1 MVKEVEQ
8 YILDNDKGRYSRD
21 EFDAYCKKEKLVLSS
36 PVIHITGSNGKGST
50 ASFLAHIYARAG
62 YKVGSFIKPAF
73 YEVNECIR
81 INGKTIPDE
90 ILAELFHKEEK
101 AFRKYGLSAFEA
113 TVALAYRYF
122 EEEKPD
128 ILIIECGMGGETDA
142 TNILNLPTV
151 LSIITSVSLEH
162 TAYLGTTVSQIAYSK
177 AGIIKEEKPILVG
190 KLEEAAL
197 EPIRDY
203 AKDMD
208 APLYEVEDF
217 HYPDKKEDGYHFEYR
232 PYKDL
237 VVPGLA
243 YYQMTNAS
251 LAIEA
256 TKILSSKYPV
266 SEQAIREALMESQ
279 LPGRFE
285 RHGNIIFDG
294 AHNPEASSA
303 LIRALSRAGLNKPIH
318 ILFAAMRDKNIAVML
333 PMLNRDAESIT
344 LTTFPHYRARNE
356 EDYFLYIGD
365 YEYKEDAKAALD
377 ELIQTYPE
385 DLILVTGSLAFV
397 GFLRR
402 FYQ

>member
-1 MVKEVEQ
+1 
-8 YILDNDKGRYSRD
+8 
-21 EFDAYCKKEKLVLSS
+21 
-36 PVIHITGSNGKGST
+36 
-50 ASFLAHIYARAG
+50 
-62 YKVGSFIKPAF
+62 
-73 YEVNECIR
+73 
-81 INGKTIPDE
+81 
-90 ILAELFHKEEK
+90 
-101 AFRKYGLSAFEA
+101 
-113 TVALAYRYF
+113 
-122 EEEKPD
+122 
-128 ILIIECGMGGETDA
+128 
-142 TNILNLPTV
+142 
-151 LSIITSVSLEH
+151 
-162 TAYLGTTVSQIAYSK
+162 
-177 AGIIKEEKPILVG
+177 
-190 KLEEAAL
+190 
-197 EPIRDY
+197 
-203 AKDMD
+203 
-208 APLYEVEDF
+208 
-217 HYPDKKEDGYHFEYR
+217 
-232 PYKDL
+232 
-237 VVPGLA
+237 
-243 YYQMTNAS
+243 
-251 LAIEA
+251 
-256 TKILSSKYPV
+256 
-266 SEQAIREALMESQ
+266 MESQ